1 MHDDKIRQQEL
12 LKDVLEKAEN
22 ISEAEISEI
31 AKLSASSGKRAVIQ
45 LNDNGAIIKIYRS
58 VSEASNY
65 VGVSPKTIRD
75 AANGR
80 YKHGGGFCW
89 KYADTFYDKER

>member
-1 MHDDKIRQQEL
+1 MD
-12 LKDVLEKAEN
+12 
-22 ISEAEISEI
+22 
-31 AKLSASSGKRAVIQ
+31 
-45 LNDNGAIIKIYRS
+45 IIYQS

-75 AANGR
+75 VANGK

-89 KYADTFYDKER
+89 KYADQLYDKESSKY